1 MESEE
6 ALMAD
11 LEKTILLSLWEY
23 LGALKNV
30 RAAGDALNLTTA
42 SVYRL
47 RRAGKLTAAPLPCG
61 CVRFSPTEI
70 RRCAESRANNRARR
84 AVARDCTGR
93 NGGRD
98 AQS

>member
-11 LEKTILLSLWEY
+11 LEKDVLASFWNY
-23 LGALKNV
+23 LKTLVSV
-30 RAAGDALNLTTA
+30 RQAGDALNLTTA

-47 RRAGKLTAAPLPCG
+47 HRAGKLTAAPLSCG

-70 RRCAESRANNRARR
+70 RRFAESRARR
-84 AVARDCTGR
+84 AAARACAG
-93 NGGRD
+93 NGGRHG
-98 AQS
+98 QS

>member
-1 MESEE
+1 MMPTHKPTTECEK

-11 LEKTILLSLWEY
+11 LEREVLSSLWEY

-47 RRAGKLTAAPLPCG
+47 HRAGKLTAAPLPCG
-61 CVRFSPTEI
+61 CIRFSPTEI
-70 RRCAESRANNRARR
+70 RRCAESRAARAC
-84 AVARDCTGR
+84 AG
-93 NGGRD
+93 NGGRHG
-98 AQS
+98 